1 MEGEGSS
8 GSGTVMKGALA
19 LKKQR
24 KSLSLPIR
32 MTKDDPKKP
41 KGKMS
46 AYAFFVQTCRD
57 EYKKKKPDTPVN
69 FVEFSR
75 RCSDKWKIMTSK
87 EKSKFEEMAKVDKA
101 RYDREMKDYEAPA
114 GNKKDPSIPKKPPSG
129 FFLFCSK
136 VRPKI
141 KANYPGISV
150 GAVAKKLGM
159 MWAKL
164 SEGEKQPYRVKA
176 ARLKEKYE
184 REMADLKAKEKPGW
198 TKGPR
203 KATYKKARKV
213 EDDEDDQDRN
223 SQEDDEEDDDMGD
236 EGDNYFDDDDNDDED
251 EDEDDQDEDED
262 DEDDEDDEEDKK
274 DEDEDDDE

>member
-1 MEGEGSS
+1 
-8 GSGTVMKGALA
+8 
-19 LKKQR
+19 
-24 KSLSLPIR
+24 

-184 REMADLKAKEKPGW
+184 REMADLKAKEKP
-198 TKGPR
+198 
-203 KATYKKARKV
+203 
-213 EDDEDDQDRN
+213 
-223 SQEDDEEDDDMGD
+223 D